1 MGIDERQWS
10 SFKCKSRKY
19 NFPSTN
25 TTVAEKIKAHSIL
38 VLRFKKKKKKKEG
51 KQGRK
56 MRYSLTYIQINT
68 QYTLAMYIITYIA
81 QNIN

>member
-1 MGIDERQWS
+1 MKDSDQVLNANQENITFRLQIPLS
-10 SFKCKSRKY
+10 QK
-19 NFPSTN
+19 
-25 TTVAEKIKAHSIL
+25 KIKDHSIL
-38 VLRFKKKKKKKEG
+38 VLRFKKKKKKEG

>member
-1 MGIDERQWS
+1 M
-10 SFKCKSRKY
+10 
-19 NFPSTN
+19 
-25 TTVAEKIKAHSIL
+25 
-38 VLRFKKKKKKKEG
+38 KKKRKKKEG

>member
-1 MGIDERQWS
+1 MKDSDQILNANQENITFRLQIPLS
-10 SFKCKSRKY
+10 QK
-19 NFPSTN
+19 
-25 TTVAEKIKAHSIL
+25 KIKAHSIL
-38 VLRFKKKKKKKEG
+38 VLRFKKKRKKKEG

>member
-1 MGIDERQWS
+1 MKDSDQVLNANQENITFLLQIPLS
-10 SFKCKSRKY
+10 QK
-19 NFPSTN
+19 
-25 TTVAEKIKAHSIL
+25 KIKAHSIL

>member
-1 MGIDERQWS
+1 MKDSDQVLNANQENITFRLQIPLS
-10 SFKCKSRKY
+10 QK
-19 NFPSTN
+19 
-25 TTVAEKIKAHSIL
+25 KIKAHSIL
-38 VLRFKKKKKKKEG
+38 VLRLKKKEKKEG

>member
-1 MGIDERQWS
+1 MKDSDQVLNANQENITFRLQIPLS
-10 SFKCKSRKY
+10 QK
-19 NFPSTN
+19 
-25 TTVAEKIKAHSIL
+25 KIKAHSIL
-38 VLRFKKKKKKKEG
+38 VLRFKKKRRKKEG

>member
-1 MGIDERQWS
+1 MKDSDQVLNANQENITFRLQIPLS
-10 SFKCKSRKY
+10 QK
-19 NFPSTN
+19 
-25 TTVAEKIKAHSIL
+25 KIKAHSIL
-38 VLRFKKKKKKKEG
+38 VLRFKKKRKKKEG

>member
-1 MGIDERQWS
+1 MKDSDQVLNANQENITFRLQIPLS
-10 SFKCKSRKY
+10 QK
-19 NFPSTN
+19 
-25 TTVAEKIKAHSIL
+25 KIKAHSIL
-38 VLRFKKKKKKKEG
+38 VLRFKKKRKKKKEG

>member
-1 MGIDERQWS
+1 MKDSDQVLNANQENITFRLQIPLS
-10 SFKCKSRKY
+10 QK
-19 NFPSTN
+19 
-25 TTVAEKIKAHSIL
+25 KIKAHSIL
-38 VLRFKKKKKKKEG
+38 VLRLKKKEKKKEG

>member
-1 MGIDERQWS
+1 MKDSDQVLNANQENITFRLQIPLS
-10 SFKCKSRKY
+10 QK
-19 NFPSTN
+19 
-25 TTVAEKIKAHSIL
+25 KIKAHSIL
-38 VLRFKKKKKKKEG
+38 VLRFKKKKEG

>member
-1 MGIDERQWS
+1 MKDSDQVLNANQENITFRLQIPLS
-10 SFKCKSRKY
+10 QK
-19 NFPSTN
+19 
-25 TTVAEKIKAHSIL
+25 KIKAHSIL
-38 VLRFKKKKKKKEG
+38 VLRFKKKEKKKG

>member
-1 MGIDERQWS
+1 MKDSDQVLNANQENITFRLQIPLS
-10 SFKCKSRKY
+10 QK
-19 NFPSTN
+19 
-25 TTVAEKIKAHSIL
+25 KIKAHSIL
-38 VLRFKKKKKKKEG
+38 VLRFKKKRKKKEG

-68 QYTLAMYIITYIA
+68 QYTIAMYIITYIA

>member
-1 MGIDERQWS
+1 MKDSDQVFNANQENITFRLQIPLS
-10 SFKCKSRKY
+10 QK
-19 NFPSTN
+19 
-25 TTVAEKIKAHSIL
+25 KIKAHSIL
-38 VLRFKKKKKKKEG
+38 VLRFKKKRKKKEG

>member
-1 MGIDERQWS
+1 MKDSDQVLNANQENITFRLQIPLS
-10 SFKCKSRKY
+10 QK
-19 NFPSTN
+19 
-25 TTVAEKIKAHSIL
+25 KIKAHSIL
-38 VLRFKKKKKKKEG
+38 VLRFKKKEG

>member
-1 MGIDERQWS
+1 MKDSDQVLNANQENITFRLQIPLS
-10 SFKCKSRKY
+10 QK
-19 NFPSTN
+19 
-25 TTVAEKIKAHSIL
+25 KIKAHSIL
-38 VLRFKKKKKKKEG
+38 VLRFKKKEG

-81 QNIN
+81 QKY

>member
-1 MGIDERQWS
+1 MKDSDQVLNANQENITFRLQIPLS
-10 SFKCKSRKY
+10 QK
-19 NFPSTN
+19 
-25 TTVAEKIKAHSIL
+25 KIKAHSIL
-38 VLRFKKKKKKKEG
+38 VLRFKKKKEKKEG

>member
-1 MGIDERQWS
+1 MKDSDQVLNANQENITFRLQIPLS
-10 SFKCKSRKY
+10 QK
-19 NFPSTN
+19 
-25 TTVAEKIKAHSIL
+25 KIKAHSIL
-38 VLRFKKKKKKKEG
+38 VLRLKKKRKKKEG

>member
-1 MGIDERQWS
+1 MKDSDQVLNANQENITFCLQIPLS
-10 SFKCKSRKY
+10 QK
-19 NFPSTN
+19 
-25 TTVAEKIKAHSIL
+25 KIKAHSIL

>member
-1 MGIDERQWS
+1 MKDSDQVLNANQENITFHLQIPLS
-10 SFKCKSRKY
+10 QK
-19 NFPSTN
+19 
-25 TTVAEKIKAHSIL
+25 KIKAHSIL
-38 VLRFKKKKKKKEG
+38 VLRFKKKRKKKEG

>member
-1 MGIDERQWS
+1 MKDSDQVLNANQENITFRLQIPLS
-10 SFKCKSRKY
+10 QK
-19 NFPSTN
+19 
-25 TTVAEKIKAHSIL
+25 KIKAHSIL
-38 VLRFKKKKKKKEG
+38 VLRLKKRRKKKEG

>member
-1 MGIDERQWS
+1 MKDSDQVLTANQENITFRLQIPLS
-10 SFKCKSRKY
+10 QK
-19 NFPSTN
+19 
-25 TTVAEKIKAHSIL
+25 KIKAHSIL
-38 VLRFKKKKKKKEG
+38 VLRLKKKEKKKEG

>member
-1 MGIDERQWS
+1 MKDSDQVLNANQENITFRLQIPLS
-10 SFKCKSRKY
+10 QK
-19 NFPSTN
+19 
-25 TTVAEKIKAHSIL
+25 KIKAHSIL
-38 VLRFKKKKKKKEG
+38 VLRFKKKEG

-68 QYTLAMYIITYIA
+68 QYTLAMYIITYIT

>member
-1 MGIDERQWS
+1 MKDSDQVLNANQENITFRLQIPLS
-10 SFKCKSRKY
+10 QK
-19 NFPSTN
+19 N
-25 TTVAEKIKAHSIL
+25 IKAHSIL
-38 VLRFKKKKKKKEG
+38 VLRFKKKRKKKEG

>member
-1 MGIDERQWS
+1 MKDSDQVLNANQENI
-10 SFKCKSRKY
+10 SFRLQIPLSQK
-19 NFPSTN
+19 
-25 TTVAEKIKAHSIL
+25 KIKAHSIL

>member
-1 MGIDERQWS
+1 MKDSDQVLNANQENITFRLQIPLS
-10 SFKCKSRKY
+10 QK
-19 NFPSTN
+19 
-25 TTVAEKIKAHSIL
+25 KIKANSIL
-38 VLRFKKKKKKKEG
+38 VLRFKKKRKKKEG

>member
-1 MGIDERQWS
+1 MKDSDQVLNANQENITFRLQIPLS
-10 SFKCKSRKY
+10 QK
-19 NFPSTN
+19 N
-25 TTVAEKIKAHSIL
+25 IKAHSIL
-38 VLRFKKKKKKKEG
+38 VLRFKKKRKKKKG

>member
-1 MGIDERQWS
+1 MKDSDQVLNANQENITFRLQIPLS
-10 SFKCKSRKY
+10 QK
-19 NFPSTN
+19 
-25 TTVAEKIKAHSIL
+25 KIKAHSIL
-38 VLRFKKKKKKKEG
+38 VLRFKIKKKKKEG

>member
-1 MGIDERQWS
+1 MKDSDQVLNANQENITFRLQIPLS
-10 SFKCKSRKY
+10 QK
-19 NFPSTN
+19 
-25 TTVAEKIKAHSIL
+25 KIKAHSIL
-38 VLRFKKKKKKKEG
+38 VLRFKKKRRKKEG

-68 QYTLAMYIITYIA
+68 QYTIAMYIITYIA

>member
-1 MGIDERQWS
+1 MKDSDQVLNANQENITFRLQIPLS
-10 SFKCKSRKY
+10 QK
-19 NFPSTN
+19 
-25 TTVAEKIKAHSIL
+25 KIKANSIL
-38 VLRFKKKKKKKEG
+38 VLRFKKKEKKKEG

>member
-1 MGIDERQWS
+1 MKDSDQVLNANQENIT
-10 SFKCKSRKY
+10 SRLQIPLSQK
-19 NFPSTN
+19 
-25 TTVAEKIKAHSIL
+25 KIKAHSIL
-38 VLRFKKKKKKKEG
+38 VLRFKKKRKKKEG

>member
-1 MGIDERQWS
+1 MKDSDQVLNANQENITFRLQIPLS
-10 SFKCKSRKY
+10 QK
-19 NFPSTN
+19 
-25 TTVAEKIKAHSIL
+25 KIKAHSIL
-38 VLRFKKKKKKKEG
+38 VLRFKKKKKKEG

>member
-1 MGIDERQWS
+1 MKDSDQVLNANQENITFRLQIPLS
-10 SFKCKSRKY
+10 QK
-19 NFPSTN
+19 
-25 TTVAEKIKAHSIL
+25 KIKAHSIL
-38 VLRFKKKKKKKEG
+38 VLRFKKKEKKEEG

-68 QYTLAMYIITYIA
+68 LAMYIITYIA